1 MVPQRTKEVLQGN
14 VSADGSLKKSSLRN
28 QLVQETPALFKGSL
42 KSKKQEHEHV
52 RLCSDVSQPT
62 GSRTFIR
69 GRD

>member
-1 MVPQRTKEVLQGN
+1 MVSQRTKEVLQGN

-42 KSKKQEHEHV
+42 KSKKHV